1 MSGRRVAA
9 TSGTRYNLNVVRDL
23 EIYKGG
29 VYMYL
34 DVFALSCPDDKTIVK
49 LKKNKTKKN
58 THTKKP
64 QKKTKTKTTKNAR
77 FCRAKSTR
85 HTKEVAKCHS
95 LMVGKTI
102 YSMCSF
108 GRLRSDLIVGPVCN
122 SLPRCAR

>member
-9 TSGTRYNLNVVRDL
+9 TSGTRYNLNVVRNL

-49 LKKNKTKKN
+49 FKKKQKTKQKTKN
-58 THTKKP
+58 
-64 QKKTKTKTTKNAR
+64 KKTKIAR